1 MEDKIDIVLTWV
13 DGNDPEWRKQ
23 KSEYELKIKGI
34 NKSSNNNVRF
44 RDWDNLQY
52 IFRGIEKY
60 MPWVNKIH
68 FVTWGHLPKWLN
80 VECEKLNIVN
90 HNDFIPKEYL
100 PTFNSNTIELN
111 LHRIPGLADRFINF
125 NDDMFVIGETRKED
139 FFLHGLPMDMAVLSP
154 APCFRDVMC
163 CIETNNLG
171 IINDHFKITDI
182 KRNKDKWYT
191 PKYGKFLI
199 RTILF
204 SKFKTILGLFEPHI
218 PFSYLKSV
226 AIDLWNKE
234 YEVLDNTS
242 KNKFRTRD
250 DVNEWLFRHW
260 QLMSVQFEPRRWNF
274 GILMS
279 AENTQDVVTLL
290 KNPKKFKMICI
301 NDSAAVDNF
310 DECKATINQA
320 LQEIFPKKSIF
331 EK

>member
-1 MEDKIDIVLTWV
+1 
-13 DGNDPEWRKQ
+13 
-23 KSEYELKIKGI
+23 
-34 NKSSNNNVRF
+34 
-44 RDWDNLQY
+44 
-52 IFRGIEKY
+52 
-60 MPWVNKIH
+60 
-68 FVTWGHLPKWLN
+68 
-80 VECEKLNIVN
+80 
-90 HNDFIPKEYL
+90 
-100 PTFNSNTIELN
+100 
-111 LHRIPGLADRFINF
+111 
-125 NDDMFVIGETRKED
+125 MF
-139 FFLHGLPMDMAVLSP
+139 
-154 APCFRDVMC
+154 
-163 CIETNNLG
+163 
-171 IINDHFKITDI
+171 
-182 KRNKDKWYT
+182 
-191 PKYGKFLI
+191 
-199 RTILF
+199 
-204 SKFKTILGLFEPHI
+204 I

-260 QLMSVQFEPRRWNF
+260 QLMSGQFEPRRWNF